1 KEYFDQQMKYHQW
14 KFQEAILSL
23 RVLDTDL
30 TNRERIEILVGLM
43 DPNDTGCIESFR
55 FKKMIR
61 NLADIVALESIDKE
75 GLITE
80 WERHL
85 LNHVHIPAD
94 SSVNI
99 QIGKDEIVND
109 LLMHPKIIELFEIG
123 RQRCLSV
130 CRSRTDVVLQYFSVF
145 FYRKISRHK
154 FLLELCGI

>member
-1 KEYFDQQMKYHQW
+1 EKNILNRTVDSDFRDLRAGWGPISNMRTINSICDNDQ

-30 TNRERIEILVGLM
+30 TNCERIEALVSLM
-43 DPNDTGCIESFR
+43 DPNDTGCIESLK

-61 NLADIVALESIDKE
+61 NLVDIVALESIDKE
-75 GLITE
+75 GLINE

-99 QIGKDEIVND
+99 QIEKDEIVNG
-109 LLMHPKIIELFEIG
+109 LLCIQK
-123 RQRCLSV
+123 
-130 CRSRTDVVLQYFSVF
+130 
-145 FYRKISRHK
+145 
-154 FLLELCGI
+154 